1 MVSKKIIEKLSDR
14 ELENYL
20 RPDSRFV
27 SKSVRYAFEILKERG
42 TAFSPPE
49 AERIEQLIHSKE
61 EVENQDI
68 TIDDKWDKNLTE
80 DETATE
86 LYSNKLI
93 WFFSVIFGVPF
104 GTALQVFNFVKI
116 GNKKGAVL
124 SLVFGILF
132 TFLQIYLIDKFGD
145 LKYGKASFRF
155 FLSGIGALALYF
167 IRENMFKNDVKYRPK
182 SFSVPLIITLF
193 IHLVLM
199 YFMFFK
205 P

>member
-61 EVENQDI
+61 KVENQDI
-68 TIDDKWDKNLTE
+68 TIYDKWDKNLTE

-132 TFLQIYLIDKFGD
+132 T
-145 LKYGKASFRF
+145 
-155 FLSGIGALALYF
+155 
-167 IRENMFKNDVKYRPK
+167 
-182 SFSVPLIITLF
+182 
-193 IHLVLM
+193 
-199 YFMFFK
+199 
-205 P
+205 